1 MNIELRRKDLFLP
14 IIAGFFILFAILLQ
28 LDNYRISG
36 SLFQLYQIHHESFT
50 IGFIMVALFLLL
62 FYFMRNNTN
71 KKKQMPIKYLNP
83 YKLIFYILGGY
94 IILDGFASILI
105 YPEQPLFPDH
115 TLRLVRMLVGGIII
129 CLTERS

>member
-1 MNIELRRKDLFLP
+1 MNIELRRKDIFLP
-14 IIAGFFILFAILLQ
+14 IIAGFFILFAVLLQ

-36 SLFQLYQIHHESFT
+36 SFFQLDQIHHESFT
-50 IGFIMVALFLLL
+50 VGFIMVALFLLL
-62 FYFMRNNTN
+62 FYFIRNPAV
-71 KKKQMPIKYLNP
+71 KKAPIVKYHNP

-115 TLRLVRMLVGGIII
+115 ALRLVRMLVGGIII
-129 CLTERS
+129 CLAEKS